1 MVDVKHRPP
10 LDAVLRT
17 AELLLAARHHER
29 AGRLREA
36 IDCCMAAVAEAAW
49 CGAWAAQAVGLRR
62 LGALHH
68 HRNELAAARE
78 SWRTSV
84 EVAMRAG
91 ETAIAAEALISIGNV
106 ELALGNV
113 PAARDA
119 YREGLAALG
128 DDHHALRARIERDMA
143 SLPNTEPRP
152 QNEPGRASATSAWAE
167 RSASPPVP
175 APVPA

>member
-1 MVDVKHRPP
+1 MLRPP
-10 LDAVLRT
+10 LDGVLRT
-17 AELLLAARHHER
+17 AELLLAARQHER

-84 EVAMRAG
+84 EVALRAG
-91 ETAIAAEALISIGNV
+91 ETTIAAEALISIGNV
-106 ELALGNV
+106 ELALGNIA
-113 PAARDA
+113 AARDA

-128 DDHHALRARIERDMA
+128 DEHHALRSRFERALA
-143 SLPNTEPRP
+143 SLPADPRP
-152 QNEPGRASATSAWAE
+152 RSEPDRPSVTAAWAE
-167 RSASPPVP
+167 RPVSPPVP